1 MPKLVLFL
9 KIHITCMHSLS
20 PWKGIQD
27 SFGSCSP
34 HGRESK
40 TVLDPGFHTVDSG
53 FPLLDSSLCD
63 CLAPIQTSY
72 FSGPYNLHYLLIQGI
87 GALLYHHPFCFPSES
102 QTLFGIGA
110 GRPSLCHWNLG
121 SGFQLLLGFPDFLS
135 SILDSKA
142 QDSGFH
148 KQNVLGFRIPH
159 AKISRI
165 PQSGFSYMGRILK
178 K

>member
-1 MPKLVLFL
+1 M
-9 KIHITCMHSLS
+9 
-20 PWKGIQD
+20 
-27 SFGSCSP
+27 
-34 HGRESK
+34 
-40 TVLDPGFHTVDSG
+40 DSG
-53 FPLLDSSLCD
+53 FPLLDASLCD

-87 GALLYHHPFCFPSES
+87 GVLLCHHPFCFPSES

-110 GRPSLCHWNLG
+110 GRPSLCQWNLG

-148 KQNVLGFRIPH
+148 NPDSLTWGEFSKSKRYRCDNTAILIPSFGRRF
-159 AKISRI
+159 SR
-165 PQSGFSYMGRILK
+165 SKRTHLA
-178 K
+178 